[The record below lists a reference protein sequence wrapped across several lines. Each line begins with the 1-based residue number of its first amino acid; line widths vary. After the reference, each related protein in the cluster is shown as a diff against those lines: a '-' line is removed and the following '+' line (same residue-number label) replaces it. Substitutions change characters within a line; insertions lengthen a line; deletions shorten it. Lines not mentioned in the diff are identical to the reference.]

1 VNWEQLIAI
10 ARLLAGAPEHGETR
24 GRPQQARLRR
34 AVSTAYY
41 AVFHALAHSNA
52 DSLIGTSPDIRQSGE
67 WTRAYRALEH
77 GLAKD
82 RFNSAT
88 AMAPFPDTIHDFGH
102 AFIALQNQRHDA
114 DYNPQAVFQRSET
127 IRAIERAEAA
137 ITDLAA
143 TDLRTRRALATHVL
157 FRLRNR

>member
-1 VNWEQLIAI
+1 VNWEHLIAI
-10 ARLLAGAPEHGETR
+10 ARLLAEAPEFGETR

-41 AVFHALAHSNA
+41 AVFHALAYSNA
-52 DSLIGTSPDIRQSGE
+52 DSLIGTSPDLRQSPE
-67 WTRAYRALEH
+67 WTRAYRALDH
-77 GLAKD
+77 GLAKG
-82 RFNSAT
+82 RFNST
-88 AMAPFPDTIHDFGH
+88 SAMALFPDTLQDFGH
-102 AFIALQNQRHDA
+102 VFIALQNQRHDA

-137 ITDLAA
+137 INNLLA

-157 FRLRNR
+157 FRPRN